1 MSKPIKIQVNGE
13 VQSLPQENS
22 LDHLLSELGYEGDT
36 FAVALNGN
44 FVPRG
49 RYAEAILND
58 GDALDVVAPVVGG

>member
-13 VQSLPQENS
+13 TQPLPEERN
-22 LDHLLSELGYEGDT
+22 LDHFLLWLGYEGDT

-49 RYAEAILND
+49 RYAETILND